1 MENTDTI
8 YHQLGKREAIAA
20 VVARF
25 YERVLADPRLNHYFD
40 SVELHELRAH
50 QTAFLS
56 AATGGPDTYTGA
68 SMRDAHAHLDLTPAD
83 FEAVAVHLQETL
95 YEFDVDP
102 ENVGA
107 VMDTVASLRPEILGE
122 EHAAD

>member
-1 MENTDTI
+1 MENTETI

-20 VVARF
+20 VVDRF

-40 SVELHELRAH
+40 AVELHELRAH

-68 SMRDAHAHLDLTPAD
+68 SMREAHAHLDLTPAD
-83 FEAVAVHLQETL
+83 FEGVAIHLQETL

-102 ENVGA
+102 ENVDA
-107 VMDTVASLRPEILGE
+107 VIDTVASLRPEILGE
-122 EHAAD
+122 ESAAD